1 MIPFLANIDPAF
13 KVLAPRAAD
22 WLTILPEIA
31 VAALALVCLVQAILL
46 PKPLRWLIPATAR
59 VGLVLVI
66 AMAYTTAGPWAPKND
81 VESFAGLLRQDLPF
95 AGVRLVFLASALLTS
110 LLAARFLRERG
121 AAIADY
127 HHVLLVV
134 TAAFMLLAQSN
145 HFVTFFLAL
154 ETAAVG
160 LYVLVGY
167 LRRSEAS
174 LEAGVK
180 YLVAGGLS
188 SALLLMG
195 IVLVYGALGSVAG
208 ITDSLNFTQIGKALS
223 AQVLTPTGI
232 SPLTLVGIA
241 LILGG
246 VAFKLGA
253 FPFHAWIPDV
263 YQGAPTPTTAFL
275 ATASKAA
282 GAFTLLVLVTGP
294 FAALAPKL
302 APVLAIAAVLTLLA
316 GNLGALSATDVK
328 RTLALSGVSHAGFI
342 LAAVTVAV
350 MRPEATAYGYTAEQV
365 VVLYLLAY
373 LAGTFLASQAL
384 VSLPAAADHLRPHLA
399 LRGLLR
405 RSPSLAAALGFG
417 IGSLAGVPP
426 SVGFIAKLLV
436 LALLVKAKL
445 WWLYVVLGVA
455 LVCVAISIHYYFCIL
470 REAVV
475 RPTEDNAELAPLEIS
490 FGARFLIGALAAAT
504 ILGGLLILN

>member
-1 MIPFLANIDPAF
+1 MTAFIANIDLAF
-13 KVLAPRAAD
+13 KTLAPRATD
-22 WLTILPEIA
+22 WQSILPEIA
-31 VAALALVCLVQAILL
+31 VAGLALFCLVQAMLL
-46 PKPLRWLIPATAR
+46 PKALRYLIPATAR
-59 VGLVLVI
+59 VGLCLVI
-66 AMAYTTAGPWAPKND
+66 VMSLITPAPWAPSSD
-81 VESFAGLLRQDLPF
+81 LESFSGLLRQNLPF
-95 AGVRLVFLASALLTS
+95 AGVRAVFLFSALLTS
-110 LLAARFLRERG
+110 FLAAGFLRDRK
-121 AAIADY
+121 AAVADY

-145 HFVTFFLAL
+145 HFVTFFVSL

-167 LRRSEAS
+167 LRRSDAS

-195 IVLVYGALGSVAG
+195 IVLVYGSLGAVGVA
-208 ITDSLNFTQIGKALS
+208 DSLNFTQIGKTLALQT
-223 AQVLTPTGI
+223 AAHTL
-232 SPLTLVGIA
+232 SPLTLAGVA

-275 ATASKAA
+275 GTASKAA
-282 GAFTLLVLVTGP
+282 GAFTLVLLATGP
-294 FAALAPKL
+294 FAPLAVKVGPL
-302 APVLAIAAVLTLLA
+302 LAIATVLTLLV
-316 GNLGALSATDVK
+316 GNLGALAATDIK

-342 LAAVTVAV
+342 LAAVTATVV
-350 MRPEATAYGYTAEQV
+350 VPGITAYDYNAEQIV
-365 VVLYLLAY
+365 VFYLLAY
-373 LAGTFLASQAL
+373 LAGTFLTSQAL
-384 VSLPAAADHLRPHLA
+384 VSLPAAEDHRRPQLA

-405 RSPSLAAALGFG
+405 RSPMLAASLGFG

-426 SVGFIAKLLV
+426 TVGFIAKLLV
-436 LALLVKAKL
+436 LGLLVKAKL
-445 WWLYVVLGVA
+445 WWVLGAALISVA
-455 LVCVAISIHYYFCIL
+455 VSIHYYFSIL

-475 RPTEDNAELAPLEIS
+475 RPSDDSEDLAPLEIS
-490 FGARFLIGALAAAT
+490 FSARFLIGALATAAL
-504 ILGGLLILN
+504 LGGLLILA

>member
-1 MIPFLANIDPAF
+1 MIPFLADIDPLF
-13 KVLAPRAAD
+13 KALAPRAAD
-22 WLTILPEIA
+22 WRSILPEIA
-31 VAALALVCLVQAILL
+31 VAGLALFCLLQAMFLPKALRFLIPNTARLGLALVAV
-46 PKPLRWLIPATAR
+46 
-59 VGLVLVI
+59 
-66 AMAYTTAGPWAPKND
+66 MALSNGAWNVESD
-81 VESFAGLLRQDLPF
+81 VASFAGLLRQNLPV
-95 AGVRLVFLASALLTS
+95 AGVRLVFLLSALLTS
-110 LLAARFLRERG
+110 FLAERFLRERD
-121 AAIADY
+121 AAVADY

-145 HFVTFFLAL
+145 HFVTFFVSL

-167 LRRSEAS
+167 LRRSPAS

-195 IVLVYGALGSVAG
+195 MVLVYGALGSAGVA
-208 ITDSLNFTQIGKALS
+208 DSLNFSQIGKALAAQS
-223 AQVLTPTGI
+223 AAHTV
-232 SPLTLVGIA
+232 SPLTLTGIA

-275 ATASKAA
+275 GTASKAA
-282 GAFTLLVLVTGP
+282 GAFTLILLATGP
-294 FAALAPKL
+294 FAPLAVKL
-302 APVLAIAAVLTLLA
+302 APLLGGAAVLTLLA
-316 GNLGALSATDVK
+316 GNLGALATTDVK

-342 LAAVTVAV
+342 LAAVTAALVLPDAN
-350 MRPEATAYGYTAEQV
+350 AFGYDVEQV
-365 VVLYLLAY
+365 VVIYLLAY
-373 LAGTFLASQAL
+373 VVGTFLAAQAL
-384 VSLPAAADHLRPHLA
+384 VSLPAVEDHRRPQLA

-405 RSPSLAAALGFG
+405 RSPLLASSLGFG

-426 SVGFIAKLLV
+426 SVGFVAKLLV

-445 WWLYVVLGVA
+445 WWVLGAA
-455 LVCVAISIHYYFCIL
+455 LLGVAISIHYYFSIL

-475 RPTEDNAELAPLEIS
+475 RPTEDQEELAPLELP
-490 FGARFLIGALAAAT
+490 FGTRFLVGALTAAS
-504 ILGGLLILN
+504 ILGGLFVLFGG

>member
-1 MIPFLANIDPAF
+1 MISFLAAIDPAF
-13 KVLAPRAAD
+13 KVLAPRSAD
-22 WLTILPEIA
+22 WLTILPELA
-31 VAALALVCLVQAILL
+31 VAGLSLLCLLQAMLL
-46 PKPLRWLIPATAR
+46 PKALRALIPVTAR
-59 VGLVLVI
+59 TGLILVAFMSLVG
-66 AMAYTTAGPWAPKND
+66 GPWTQPSD
-81 VESFAGLLRQDLPF
+81 VESFAGLLRQNLPTD
-95 AGVRLVFLASALLTS
+95 GVRAVFLLSALLTS
-110 LLAARFLRERG
+110 FLAERFLRERD
-121 AAIADY
+121 AAVADY

-134 TAAFMLLAQSN
+134 TAAFMLLVQSN

-195 IVLVYGALGSVAG
+195 IVLVYGALGAVAG
-208 ITDSLNFTQIGKALS
+208 VTDSLNFTQIGKVLA
-223 AQVLTPTGI
+223 AQTAAGAV
-232 SPLTLVGIA
+232 SPLTLAGVA

-275 ATASKAA
+275 GTASKAA
-282 GAFTLLVLVTGP
+282 GAFTLLILATGP
-294 FAALAPKL
+294 FAPLAVKIAPLL
-302 APVLAIAAVLTLLA
+302 AVGAVLTLLA
-316 GNLGALSATDVK
+316 GNLGALASIDIK

-342 LAAVTVAV
+342 LAAVTAALVL
-350 MRPEATAYGYTAEQV
+350 PGITAFGYDVEQI

-373 LAGTFLASQAL
+373 VVGTFLTAQAL
-384 VSLPAAADHLRPHLA
+384 VALPALEDHRRPQLA

-405 RSPSLAAALGFG
+405 RSPMLGAALGFG
-417 IGSLAGVPP
+417 IGSLAGIPP

-436 LALLVKAKL
+436 LALLVAAKL
-445 WWLYVVLGVA
+445 WWVLGAA
-455 LVCVAISIHYYFCIL
+455 LIGVAISIHYYFSIL

-475 RPTEDNAELAPLEIS
+475 RPTDDDEELAPLELPLGTRVLV
-490 FGARFLIGALAAAT
+490 FVLAAASL
-504 ILGGLLILN
+504 IGGLFMLAGR

>member
-1 MIPFLANIDPAF
+1 MIPFLADIDPVF
-13 KVLAPRAAD
+13 KVLAPRPAD
-22 WLTILPEIA
+22 WLSILPEIA
-31 VAALALVCLVQAILL
+31 VAGLSLLCLLQAMFL
-46 PKPLRWLIPATAR
+46 PKALRSLIPMTAR
-59 VGLVLVI
+59 TGLVLV
-66 AMAYTTAGPWAPKND
+66 ALMALTTGPWAQSAD
-81 VESFAGLLRQDLPF
+81 VASFAGLLRQNLPTD
-95 AGVRLVFLASALLTS
+95 GVRMVFLLSALLTS
-110 LLAARFLRERG
+110 FLAEGFLRQRD
-121 AAIADY
+121 AAVADY

-195 IVLVYGALGSVAG
+195 IVLVYGSLGSAAG
-208 ITDSLNFTQIGKALS
+208 VTDSLNFTQIGKALA
-223 AQVLTPTGI
+223 AQTAAHAV
-232 SPLTLVGIA
+232 SPLTLTGIA

-275 ATASKAA
+275 GTASKAA
-282 GAFTLLVLVTGP
+282 GAFTLVLLATGP
-294 FAALAPKL
+294 FAPLAVKL
-302 APVLAIAAVLTLLA
+302 APLLAVAAVLTLLV
-316 GNLGALSATDVK
+316 GNLGALATTDVK

-342 LAAVTVAV
+342 LAAVTAALVLPGAN
-350 MRPEATAYGYTAEQV
+350 AFGYDVEQV
-365 VVLYLLAY
+365 IVIYLLAY
-373 LAGTFLASQAL
+373 VIGTFLTSQAL
-384 VSLPAAADHLRPHLA
+384 VSLPAVEDHRRPQLA

-405 RSPSLAAALGFG
+405 RSPLLASSLGFG

-436 LALLVKAKL
+436 LTLLVSAKL
-445 WWLYVVLGVA
+445 WWVLGA
-455 LVCVAISIHYYFCIL
+455 GLIGVAISIHYYFSIL

-475 RPTEDNAELAPLEIS
+475 RPTDDNEELAPLEIP
-490 FGARFLIGALAAAT
+490 FGTRFLIGVLTAASV
-504 ILGGLLILN
+504 LGGLFVLFGR

>member
-1 MIPFLANIDPAF
+1 MIPFLANIVPAF

-59 VGLVLVI
+59 TGLVLVI

-195 IVLVYGALGSVAG
+195 IVLVYGALGSVAD

-350 MRPEATAYGYTAEQV
+350 IAPEATAYGYTAEQV

-373 LAGTFLASQAL
+373 LVGTFLASQAL

-445 WWLYVVLGVA
+445 WWVLGVA

>member
-1 MIPFLANIDPAF
+1 M
-13 KVLAPRAAD
+13 
-22 WLTILPEIA
+22 
-31 VAALALVCLVQAILL
+31 
-46 PKPLRWLIPATAR
+46 
-59 VGLVLVI
+59 
-66 AMAYTTAGPWAPKND
+66 
-81 VESFAGLLRQDLPF
+81 
-95 AGVRLVFLASALLTS
+95 
-110 LLAARFLRERG
+110 
-121 AAIADY
+121 
-127 HHVLLVV
+127 LLV
-134 TAAFMLLAQSN
+134 QSN

-195 IVLVYGALGSVAG
+195 IVLVYGALGAVPG
-208 ITDSLNFTQIGKALS
+208 VTDSLNFTQIGKALAAQS
-223 AQVLTPTGI
+223 AAGAV
-232 SPLTLVGIA
+232 SPLTLAGVA

-275 ATASKAA
+275 GTASKAA
-282 GAFTLLVLVTGP
+282 GAFTLLILATGP
-294 FAALAPKL
+294 FFPLAVKI
-302 APVLAIAAVLTLLA
+302 APLLGVGAVLTLLA
-316 GNLGALSATDVK
+316 GNLGALATTDVK

-342 LAAVTVAV
+342 LAAVTAALVLPGVNAF
-350 MRPEATAYGYTAEQV
+350 GYDVEQV

-373 LAGTFLASQAL
+373 VVGTFLTAQAL
-384 VSLPAAADHLRPHLA
+384 VALPALEDHRRPQLA

-405 RSPSLAAALGFG
+405 RSPILAGALGFG
-417 IGSLAGVPP
+417 IGSLAGIPP
-426 SVGFIAKLLV
+426 SVGFIAKLMV
-436 LALLVKAKL
+436 LALLVAAKL
-445 WWLYVVLGVA
+445 WWVLGAA
-455 LVCVAISIHYYFCIL
+455 LIGVAISIHYYFSIL

-475 RPTEDNAELAPLEIS
+475 RPTEDEEELAPLELPLGTRVLV
-490 FGARFLIGALAAAT
+490 FVLAAASL
-504 ILGGLLILN
+504 LGGLFMLAGR

>member
-1 MIPFLANIDPAF
+1 MIPFLANINEAF
-13 KVLAPRAAD
+13 NQLSPHVSD
-22 WLTILPEIA
+22 WKSILPEIA
-31 VAALALVCLVQAILL
+31 VAGLALFCLLQAMTL
-46 PKPLRWLIPATAR
+46 PKALRYLIPTTAR
-59 VGLVLVI
+59 IGLMLVVI
-66 AMAYTTAGPWAPKND
+66 MSLCDAPWSLEPN
-81 VESFAGLLRQDLPF
+81 VETFGGLLCQDLPIK
-95 AGVRLVFLASALLTS
+95 GVRAVFLLSALLTS
-110 LLAARFLRERG
+110 LLAARFLRERD
-121 AAIADY
+121 AAVADY

-167 LRRSEAS
+167 LRRSAAS

-195 IVLVYGALGSVAG
+195 IVLVYGALGAVPG
-208 ITDSLNFTQIGKALS
+208 VGDSLNFTQVGKTLA
-223 AQVLTPTGI
+223 AQSVAGAI
-232 SPLTLVGIA
+232 SPLTLAGVA

-275 ATASKAA
+275 GTASKAA
-282 GAFTLLVLVTGP
+282 GAFTLLLLVTGP
-294 FAALAPKL
+294 FAALAPKIAPLL
-302 APVLAIAAVLTLLA
+302 AVGAVLTLLV
-316 GNLGALSATDVK
+316 GNLGALATTDVK

-342 LAAVTVAV
+342 LATITVALV
-350 MRPEATAYGYTAEQV
+350 LPDAKVFGHNVHDV
-365 VVLYLLAY
+365 VVIYLLAY
-373 LAGTFLASQAL
+373 VVGTFLTAQAL
-384 VSLPAAADHLRPHLA
+384 VALPALEDHRRPQLA

-405 RSPSLAAALGFG
+405 RSPALASALGFG
-417 IGSLAGVPP
+417 IGSLAGIPP

-436 LALLVKAKL
+436 LALLVAAKL
-445 WWLYVVLGVA
+445 WWILGAA
-455 LVCVAISIHYYFCIL
+455 LIGVAISIHYYFSIV

-475 RPTEDNAELAPLEIS
+475 RPTEDDEELAPLELPLGTRVLV
-490 FGARFLIGALAAAT
+490 FVLAAASL
-504 ILGGLLILN
+504 LGGLFMLAGR

>member
-1 MIPFLANIDPAF
+1 MIPFLADIDPVF
-13 KVLAPRAAD
+13 KVLAPRPAD
-22 WLTILPEIA
+22 WLTILPELA
-31 VAALALVCLVQAILL
+31 VAGLSLLCLLQAMFL
-46 PKPLRWLIPATAR
+46 PKALRFLIPATAR
-59 VGLVLVI
+59 TGLLLV
-66 AMAYTTAGPWAPKND
+66 AWMALTAGPWVQSAD
-81 VESFAGLLRQDLPF
+81 IASFAGLLRQNLPTD
-95 AGVRLVFLASALLTS
+95 GVRMVFLLSALLTS
-110 LLAARFLRERG
+110 FLAEGFLRDRD
-121 AAIADY
+121 AAVADY

-145 HFVTFFLAL
+145 HFVTFFLSL

-195 IVLVYGALGSVAG
+195 IVLVYGALGAVPG
-208 ITDSLNFTQIGKALS
+208 VTDSLNFTQIGKALAAQS
-223 AQVLTPTGI
+223 AAHTV
-232 SPLTLVGIA
+232 SPLTLTGIA

-275 ATASKAA
+275 GTASKAA
-282 GAFTLLVLVTGP
+282 GAFTLVLLATGP
-294 FAALAPKL
+294 FAPIALKL
-302 APVLAIAAVLTLLA
+302 APLLAGVAVLTLLV
-316 GNLGALSATDVK
+316 GNLGALATTDVK

-342 LAAVTVAV
+342 LAAVTVALV
-350 MRPEATAYGYTAEQV
+350 LPGANAFGYDVEQV
-365 VVLYLLAY
+365 IVIYLLAY
-373 LAGTFLASQAL
+373 VIGTFLTSQAL
-384 VSLPAAADHLRPHLA
+384 VSLPAVEDHRRPQLA

-405 RSPSLAAALGFG
+405 RSPLLASSLGFG

-436 LALLVKAKL
+436 LTLLVSAKL
-445 WWLYVVLGVA
+445 WWVLGA
-455 LVCVAISIHYYFCIL
+455 GLIGVAISIHYYFSIL

-475 RPTEDNAELAPLEIS
+475 RPTDDNEELAPLEIP
-490 FGARFLIGALAAAT
+490 FGTRFLIGVLTAASV
-504 ILGGLLILN
+504 LGGLFVLFGR

>member
-1 MIPFLANIDPAF
+1 MIPFLADIDLAF
-13 KVLAPRAAD
+13 KVLAPRPTD
-22 WLTILPEIA
+22 WLAILPEIA
-31 VAALALVCLVQAILL
+31 VAGLSLLCLLQAMLL
-46 PKPLRWLIPATAR
+46 PKSLRALIPNTAR
-59 VGLVLVI
+59 VGLVLV
-66 AMAYTTAGPWAPKND
+66 AVMALSSGPWTTDA
-81 VESFAGLLRQDLPF
+81 ETFAGLLRQNLPF
-95 AGVRLVFLASALLTS
+95 AGVRMVFLLSALLTS
-110 LLAARFLRERG
+110 FLAEDFLRARD
-121 AAIADY
+121 AAVADY

-145 HFVTFFLAL
+145 HFVTFFLSL

-195 IVLVYGALGSVAG
+195 IVLVYGSLGALPGV
-208 ITDSLNFTQIGKALS
+208 TDSLSFPQIGKAL
-223 AQVLTPTGI
+223 AVQTAAHAV
-232 SPLTLVGIA
+232 SPLTLAGVA
-241 LILGG
+241 LILAG

-275 ATASKAA
+275 GTASKAA
-282 GAFTLLVLVTGP
+282 GAITLVLLATGP
-294 FAALAPKL
+294 FAPLAVKL
-302 APVLAIAAVLTLLA
+302 APLLAVAAVLTLLA
-316 GNLGALSATDVK
+316 GNLGALATTDVK

-342 LAAVTVAV
+342 LAAVTAALVL
-350 MRPEATAYGYTAEQV
+350 PGATGFGYDVEQV
-365 VVLYLLAY
+365 VVIYLLAY
-373 LAGTFLASQAL
+373 VVGTFLAAQAL
-384 VSLPAAADHLRPHLA
+384 VALPAVEDHRRPQLA

-405 RSPSLAAALGFG
+405 RSPLLASSLGFG
-417 IGSLAGVPP
+417 IGSLAGIPP
-426 SVGFIAKLLV
+426 SVGFVAKLLV

-445 WWLYVVLGVA
+445 WWVLGA
-455 LVCVAISIHYYFCIL
+455 GLVGVAISIHYYFSVL

-475 RPTEDNAELAPLEIS
+475 RPTEDNEELAPLELS
-490 FGARFLIGALAAAT
+490 FGTRFLVGALTAAS
-504 ILGGLLILN
+504 ILGGMFVLFAN

>member
-1 MIPFLANIDPAF
+1 MIPFLADIDLAF
-13 KVLAPRAAD
+13 KLLAPRPAD
-22 WLTILPEIA
+22 WPTILPELA
-31 VAALALVCLVQAILL
+31 VAGLALLCLLQAMFLPKGLRTLIPLTARAGLALVAV
-46 PKPLRWLIPATAR
+46 
-59 VGLVLVI
+59 
-66 AMAYTTAGPWAPKND
+66 MALSGGPWALPPD
-81 VESFAGLLRQDLPF
+81 AEPFAGLLRQNLPL
-95 AGVRLVFLASALLTS
+95 AGVRVVFLLSALLTS
-110 LLAARFLRERG
+110 FLAERFLRDRD
-121 AAIADY
+121 AAVADY

-195 IVLVYGALGSVAG
+195 IVLVYGALGAAPGV
-208 ITDSLNFTQIGKALS
+208 TDSLHFTQIGATLATQAKAG
-223 AQVLTPTGI
+223 AV
-232 SPLTLVGIA
+232 SPLALAGVA

-275 ATASKAA
+275 GTASKAA
-282 GAFTLLVLVTGP
+282 GAFTLLLLVTGP
-294 FAALAPKL
+294 FAALAPKIAPLL
-302 APVLAIAAVLTLLA
+302 AVGAVLTLLA
-316 GNLGALSATDVK
+316 GNLGALATTDVK

-342 LAAVTVAV
+342 LAAVTAALVLPGAD
-350 MRPEATAYGYTAEQV
+350 AFGYDVEQV
-365 VVLYLLAY
+365 VVIYLLAY
-373 LAGTFLASQAL
+373 VVGTFLAAQAL
-384 VSLPAAADHLRPHLA
+384 VALPAAEDHRRPQLA

-405 RSPSLAAALGFG
+405 RSPLLAGSLGFG
-417 IGSLAGVPP
+417 IGSLAGIPP

-436 LALLVKAKL
+436 LALLVAAQL
-445 WWLYVVLGVA
+445 WWVLGAA
-455 LVCVAISIHYYFCIL
+455 LVGVAVSIHYYFSIL

-475 RPTEDNAELAPLEIS
+475 RPTEDGEELAPLEVP
-490 FGARFLIGALAAAT
+490 FGARFLAGLLMAASV
-504 ILGGLLILN
+504 LGGLFILFAA

>member
-1 MIPFLANIDPAF
+1 MIPFLANINEAF
-13 KVLAPRAAD
+13 NQLSPHVSD
-22 WLTILPEIA
+22 WKSILPEIA
-31 VAALALVCLVQAILL
+31 VAGLALFCLLQAMTL
-46 PKPLRWLIPATAR
+46 PKALRYLIPTTAR
-59 VGLVLVI
+59 IGLMLVVI
-66 AMAYTTAGPWAPKND
+66 MSLCDAPWSLEPN
-81 VESFAGLLRQDLPF
+81 VETFGGLLCQDLPIK
-95 AGVRLVFLASALLTS
+95 GVRAVFLLSALLTS
-110 LLAARFLRERG
+110 LLAARFLRERD
-121 AAIADY
+121 AAVADY

-167 LRRSEAS
+167 LRRSAAS

-195 IVLVYGALGSVAG
+195 IVLVYGALGAVPG
-208 ITDSLNFTQIGKALS
+208 VGDSLNFTQVGKTLA
-223 AQVLTPTGI
+223 AQSVAGAI
-232 SPLTLVGIA
+232 SPLTLAGVA

-275 ATASKAA
+275 GTASKAA
-282 GAFTLLVLVTGP
+282 GAFTLLLLVTGP
-294 FAALAPKL
+294 FAALAPKIAPLL
-302 APVLAIAAVLTLLA
+302 AVGAVLTLLV
-316 GNLGALSATDVK
+316 GNLGALATTDVK

-342 LAAVTVAV
+342 LATITVALV
-350 MRPEATAYGYTAEQV
+350 LPDAKVFGHNVHDV
-365 VVLYLLAY
+365 VVIYLLAY
-373 LAGTFLASQAL
+373 VVGTFLTAQAL
-384 VSLPAAADHLRPHLA
+384 VALPALEDHRRPQLA

-405 RSPSLAAALGFG
+405 RSPALASALGFG
-417 IGSLAGVPP
+417 IGSLAGIPP

-436 LALLVKAKL
+436 LALLVAAKL
-445 WWLYVVLGVA
+445 WWILGAA
-455 LVCVAISIHYYFCIL
+455 LIGVAISIHYYFSIV

-475 RPTEDNAELAPLEIS
+475 RPTEDDEELAPLELPLGTRVLV
-490 FGARFLIGALAAAT
+490 FVLAAASL
-504 ILGGLLILN
+504 LGGLYVLGLV

>member
-1 MIPFLANIDPAF
+1 LEPN
-13 KVLAPRAAD
+13 
-22 WLTILPEIA
+22 
-31 VAALALVCLVQAILL
+31 
-46 PKPLRWLIPATAR
+46 
-59 VGLVLVI
+59 
-66 AMAYTTAGPWAPKND
+66 
-81 VESFAGLLRQDLPF
+81 VETFGGLLCQDLPIK
-95 AGVRLVFLASALLTS
+95 GVRAVFLLSALLTS
-110 LLAARFLRERG
+110 FLAARVLRERD
-121 AAIADY
+121 AAVADY

-167 LRRSEAS
+167 LRRSAAS

-195 IVLVYGALGSVAG
+195 IVLVYGALGAVLG
-208 ITDSLNFTQIGKALS
+208 VGDSLNFTQIGKTLA
-223 AQVLTPTGI
+223 AQSVAGAI
-232 SPLTLVGIA
+232 SPLTLAGVA

-275 ATASKAA
+275 GTASKAA
-282 GAFTLLVLVTGP
+282 GAFTLLLLVTGP
-294 FAALAPKL
+294 FAALAPKIAPLL
-302 APVLAIAAVLTLLA
+302 AVGAVLTLLV
-316 GNLGALSATDVK
+316 GNLGALATTDVK

-342 LAAVTVAV
+342 LATITVALV
-350 MRPEATAYGYTAEQV
+350 LPDEKVFGHNVHDV
-365 VVLYLLAY
+365 VVIYLLAY
-373 LAGTFLASQAL
+373 VVGTFLTAQAL
-384 VSLPAAADHLRPHLA
+384 VALPALEDHRRPQLA

-405 RSPSLAAALGFG
+405 RSPALASALGFG
-417 IGSLAGVPP
+417 IGSLAGIPP
-426 SVGFIAKLLV
+426 SIGFIAKLLV
-436 LALLVKAKL
+436 LALLVAAKL
-445 WWLYVVLGVA
+445 WWILGAA
-455 LVCVAISIHYYFCIL
+455 LIGVAISIHYYFSIV

-475 RPTEDNAELAPLEIS
+475 RPTEDDEELAPLELPLS
-490 FGARFLIGALAAAT
+490 TRVLVFVLTAASLIGGLYV
-504 ILGGLLILN
+504 LG

>member
-1 MIPFLANIDPAF
+1 
-13 KVLAPRAAD
+13 
-22 WLTILPEIA
+22 
-31 VAALALVCLVQAILL
+31 
-46 PKPLRWLIPATAR
+46 LRSLIPITAR
-59 VGLVLVI
+59 TGLVLVAI
-66 AMAYTTAGPWAPKND
+66 MALTNGPWVQPTDIA
-81 VESFAGLLRQDLPF
+81 SFAELLRQNLPTD
-95 AGVRLVFLASALLTS
+95 GVRMVFLLSALLTS
-110 LLAARFLRERG
+110 FLAEGFLRERD
-121 AAIADY
+121 AAVADY

-134 TAAFMLLAQSN
+134 TAAFMLLVQSN

-195 IVLVYGALGSVAG
+195 IVLVYGALGAAPGV
-208 ITDSLNFTQIGKALS
+208 TDSLNFTQIGKALAAQS
-223 AQVLTPTGI
+223 AAHTI
-232 SPLTLVGIA
+232 SPLTLTGIA

-253 FPFHAWIPDV
+253 FPFHTWIPDV

-275 ATASKAA
+275 GTASKAA
-282 GAFTLLVLVTGP
+282 GAFTLVLLATGP
-294 FAALAPKL
+294 FAPIAVKL
-302 APVLAIAAVLTLLA
+302 APLLAVGAVLTLLA
-316 GNLGALSATDVK
+316 GNLGALATIDVK

-342 LAAVTVAV
+342 LAAVTAALVLPGV
-350 MRPEATAYGYTAEQV
+350 TAFGYDVEQV
-365 VVLYLLAY
+365 IVIYLLAY
-373 LAGTFLASQAL
+373 VIGTFLTAQAL
-384 VSLPAAADHLRPHLA
+384 VSLPAVEDHRRPQLA

-405 RSPSLAAALGFG
+405 RSPLLASSLGFG

-436 LALLVKAKL
+436 LTLLVSAKL
-445 WWLYVVLGVA
+445 WWVLGAA
-455 LVCVAISIHYYFCIL
+455 LIGVAISIHYYFSIL

-475 RPTEDNAELAPLEIS
+475 RPTDADEELAPLDIP
-490 FGARFLIGALAAAT
+490 FGTRFLIGALTAAS
-504 ILGGLLILN
+504 IIGGLFVLFGR

>member
-1 MIPFLANIDPAF
+1 MIPFLADIDPVF
-13 KVLAPRAAD
+13 KVLAPRPAD
-22 WLTILPEIA
+22 WLSILPEIA
-31 VAALALVCLVQAILL
+31 VAGLSLLCLLQAMFL
-46 PKPLRWLIPATAR
+46 PKALRFLIPNTAR
-59 VGLVLVI
+59 IGLVLV
-66 AMAYTTAGPWAPKND
+66 AFMALNDGPWTTVDEAT
-81 VESFAGLLRQDLPF
+81 SFAGLLRQNLPI
-95 AGVRLVFLASALLTS
+95 AGVRMVFLLSALLTS
-110 LLAARFLRERG
+110 FLAERFLQERD
-121 AAIADY
+121 AAVADY

-134 TAAFMLLAQSN
+134 TAAFMLLVQSN

-154 ETAAVG
+154 ETGAVG

-195 IVLVYGALGSVAG
+195 IVLVYGALGSAGVA
-208 ITDSLNFTQIGKALS
+208 DSLNFTQIGKALT
-223 AQVLTPTGI
+223 AQSIAHTI
-232 SPLTLVGIA
+232 SPLTLTGIA

-275 ATASKAA
+275 GTASKAA
-282 GAFTLLVLVTGP
+282 GAFTLVLLATGP
-294 FAALAPKL
+294 FAPIAVKL
-302 APVLAIAAVLTLLA
+302 APLFAVGAVLTLLV
-316 GNLGALSATDVK
+316 GNLGALATTDVK

-342 LAAVTVAV
+342 LAAVTAALVL
-350 MRPEATAYGYTAEQV
+350 PGATGFDYNAEQIV
-365 VVLYLLAY
+365 VIYLLAY
-373 LAGTFLASQAL
+373 VIGTFLTAIAL
-384 VSLPAAADHLRPHLA
+384 VSLPTAEDHRRPQLA

-405 RSPSLAAALGFG
+405 RSPILASALGFG
-417 IGSLAGVPP
+417 ISSLAGIPP
-426 SVGFIAKLLV
+426 SIGFVAKLLV

-445 WWLYVVLGVA
+445 WWVLGAA
-455 LVCVAISIHYYFCIL
+455 LIGVAISIHYYFSIL

-475 RPTEDNAELAPLEIS
+475 RPTDADEELALLDIP
-490 FGARFLIGALAAAT
+490 FGTRFLIGALTAT
-504 ILGGLLILN
+504 SIIGGLFVLFGR

>member
-31 VAALALVCLVQAILL
+31 VAALALVSLLQAILL

-59 VGLVLVI
+59 AGLVLVI

-110 LLAARFLRERG
+110 LLATRFLRERG

-223 AQVLTPTGI
+223 AQVLTPSGI

-342 LAAVTVAV
+342 LAAVTVSVIA
-350 MRPEATAYGYTAEQV
+350 PEATAYGYTAEQV

-445 WWLYVVLGVA
+445 WWVLGVA

>member
-1 MIPFLANIDPAF
+1 MIPFLANIDLAF
-13 KVLAPRAAD
+13 KALAPRSGD
-22 WLTILPEIA
+22 WQGILPEIA
-31 VAALALVCLVQAILL
+31 VAGLALFCLLQAMTL
-46 PKPLRWLIPATAR
+46 PKALRYLIPATAR
-59 VGLVLVI
+59 IGLALVVVMSVSS
-66 AMAYTTAGPWAPKND
+66 APWTLEPD
-81 VESFAGLLRQDLPF
+81 VETFGGLLCQDLPIK
-95 AGVRLVFLASALLTS
+95 GVRVVFLLSALLTS
-110 LLAARFLRERG
+110 LLAGRFLRERD
-121 AAIADY
+121 AAVADY

-167 LRRSEAS
+167 LRRSAAS

-195 IVLVYGALGSVAG
+195 IVLVYGALGAVPG
-208 ITDSLNFTQIGKALS
+208 VTDSLNFTQIGRTLA
-223 AQVLTPTGI
+223 AQTTAGAV
-232 SPLTLVGIA
+232 SPLTLAGVA

-275 ATASKAA
+275 GTASKAA
-282 GAFTLLVLVTGP
+282 GAFTLLLLVTGP
-294 FAALAPKL
+294 FAALAPKIAPLL
-302 APVLAIAAVLTLLA
+302 AVGAVLTLLA
-316 GNLGALSATDVK
+316 GNLGALATTDVK

-342 LAAVTVAV
+342 LATITVALV
-350 MRPEATAYGYTAEQV
+350 LPDAKVFGYDVHEV
-365 VVLYLLAY
+365 VVVYLLAY
-373 LAGTFLASQAL
+373 VVGTFLAAQAL
-384 VSLPAAADHLRPHLA
+384 VALPALEDHRRPQLA

-405 RSPSLAAALGFG
+405 RSPLVGAALGFG
-417 IGSLAGVPP
+417 IGSLAGIPP
-426 SVGFIAKLLV
+426 TVGFIAKLLV
-436 LALLVKAKL
+436 LALLVAAKL
-445 WWLYVVLGVA
+445 WWVLGAA
-455 LVCVAISIHYYFCIL
+455 LVGVAISIHYYFSIL

-475 RPTEDNAELAPLEIS
+475 RPTEDDEELAPLELPLGTRVLV
-490 FGARFLIGALAAAT
+490 FVLAAAS
-504 ILGGLLILN
+504 LVGGLYVLG

>member
-1 MIPFLANIDPAF
+1 MIPFLADIDPAF
-13 KVLAPRAAD
+13 KVLAPRPAD
-22 WLTILPEIA
+22 WLSILPEIA
-31 VAALALVCLVQAILL
+31 VAGLSLLCLLQAMFL
-46 PKPLRWLIPATAR
+46 PKALRFLIPNTAR
-59 VGLVLVI
+59 IGLVLVAI
-66 AMAYTTAGPWAPKND
+66 MALTTGPWVQSAD
-81 VESFAGLLRQDLPF
+81 VASFAGLLRQNLPTD
-95 AGVRLVFLASALLTS
+95 GVRMVFLLSALLTS
-110 LLAARFLRERG
+110 FLAEGFLRDRD
-121 AAIADY
+121 AAVADY

-195 IVLVYGALGSVAG
+195 IVLVYGALGAVPG
-208 ITDSLNFTQIGKALS
+208 VTDSLNFTQIGKALA
-223 AQVLTPTGI
+223 AQSIAHTI
-232 SPLTLVGIA
+232 SPLTLTGIA

-275 ATASKAA
+275 GTASKAA
-282 GAFTLLVLVTGP
+282 GAFTLVLLATGP
-294 FAALAPKL
+294 FAPIATKL
-302 APVLAIAAVLTLLA
+302 APLLAVGAVMTLLV
-316 GNLGALSATDVK
+316 GNLGALATTDVK

-342 LAAVTVAV
+342 LAAVTAALVLPGAN
-350 MRPEATAYGYTAEQV
+350 AFGYDVEQV
-365 VVLYLLAY
+365 IVIYLLAY
-373 LAGTFLASQAL
+373 VVGTFLTAQAL
-384 VSLPAAADHLRPHLA
+384 VSLPAIEDHRRPQLA

-405 RSPSLAAALGFG
+405 RSPLLASSLGFG

-436 LALLVKAKL
+436 LTLLVSAKL
-445 WWLYVVLGVA
+445 WWVLGAA
-455 LVCVAISIHYYFCIL
+455 LIGVAISIHYYFSIL

-475 RPTEDNAELAPLEIS
+475 RPTDANEELASLEIP
-490 FGARFLIGALAAAT
+490 FGTRFLIGVLTASS
-504 ILGGLLILN
+504 ILGGLFVLFGR

>member
-1 MIPFLANIDPAF
+1 MIPFLANINEAF
-13 KVLAPRAAD
+13 NQLSPHASD
-22 WLTILPEIA
+22 WKSILPEIA
-31 VAALALVCLVQAILL
+31 VAGLSLFCLLQAMTL
-46 PKPLRWLIPATAR
+46 PKALRYLIPTTAR
-59 VGLVLVI
+59 IGLMLVVI
-66 AMAYTTAGPWAPKND
+66 MSLCDAPWSLEPN
-81 VESFAGLLRQDLPF
+81 VETFSGLLCQDLPIK
-95 AGVRLVFLASALLTS
+95 GVRAVFLLSALLTS
-110 LLAARFLRERG
+110 FLAERFLRERD
-121 AAIADY
+121 AAVADY

-167 LRRSEAS
+167 LRRSAAS

-195 IVLVYGALGSVAG
+195 IVLVYGALGAVPG
-208 ITDSLNFTQIGKALS
+208 VTDSLNFTQIGKTLAAQS
-223 AQVLTPTGI
+223 AAGAI
-232 SPLTLVGIA
+232 SPLSLAGVA

-275 ATASKAA
+275 GTASKAA
-282 GAFTLLVLVTGP
+282 GAFTLLLLVTGP
-294 FAALAPKL
+294 FAALAPKIAPLL
-302 APVLAIAAVLTLLA
+302 AVGAVLTLLV
-316 GNLGALSATDVK
+316 GNLGALATTDVK

-342 LAAVTVAV
+342 LATITVALV
-350 MRPEATAYGYTAEQV
+350 LPDAKVFGHDVHDIV
-365 VVLYLLAY
+365 VIYLLAY
-373 LAGTFLASQAL
+373 VVGTFLTAQAL
-384 VSLPAAADHLRPHLA
+384 VTLPALEDHRRPQLA

-405 RSPSLAAALGFG
+405 RSPALAGALGFG
-417 IGSLAGVPP
+417 IGSLAGIPP
-426 SVGFIAKLLV
+426 SVGFIAKLMV
-436 LALLVKAKL
+436 LALLVAAKL
-445 WWLYVVLGVA
+445 WWVLGAA
-455 LVCVAISIHYYFCIL
+455 LIGVAISIHYYFSIL

-475 RPTEDNAELAPLEIS
+475 RPTEDDEELAPLELPLGTRVLV
-490 FGARFLIGALAAAT
+490 FVLAAASL
-504 ILGGLLILN
+504 LGGLFVITRA

>member
-1 MIPFLANIDPAF
+1 MIPFLANINEAF
-13 KVLAPRAAD
+13 NQLSPHASD
-22 WLTILPEIA
+22 WKSILPEIA
-31 VAALALVCLVQAILL
+31 VAGLSLFCLLQAMTL
-46 PKPLRWLIPATAR
+46 PKALRYLIPTTAR
-59 VGLVLVI
+59 IGLMLVVI
-66 AMAYTTAGPWAPKND
+66 MSLCDAPWSLEPN
-81 VESFAGLLRQDLPF
+81 VETFSGLLCQDLPIK
-95 AGVRLVFLASALLTS
+95 GVRAVFLLSALLTS
-110 LLAARFLRERG
+110 FLAERFLRERD
-121 AAIADY
+121 AAVADY

-167 LRRSEAS
+167 LRRSAAS

-195 IVLVYGALGSVAG
+195 IVLVYGALGAVPG
-208 ITDSLNFTQIGKALS
+208 VTDSLNFTQIGKTLAAQS
-223 AQVLTPTGI
+223 AAGAI
-232 SPLTLVGIA
+232 SPLSLAGVA

-275 ATASKAA
+275 GTASKAA
-282 GAFTLLVLVTGP
+282 GAFTLLLLVTGP
-294 FAALAPKL
+294 FAALAPKIAPLL
-302 APVLAIAAVLTLLA
+302 AVGAVLTLLV
-316 GNLGALSATDVK
+316 GNLGALATTDVK

-342 LAAVTVAV
+342 LATITVALV
-350 MRPEATAYGYTAEQV
+350 LPDAKVFGHDVHDIV
-365 VVLYLLAY
+365 VIYLLAY
-373 LAGTFLASQAL
+373 VVGTFLTAQAL
-384 VSLPAAADHLRPHLA
+384 VALPALEDHRRPQLA

-405 RSPSLAAALGFG
+405 RSPALAGALGFG
-417 IGSLAGVPP
+417 IGSLAGIPP
-426 SVGFIAKLLV
+426 SVGFIAKLMV
-436 LALLVKAKL
+436 LALLVAAKL
-445 WWLYVVLGVA
+445 WWVLGAA
-455 LVCVAISIHYYFCIL
+455 LIGVAISIHYYFSIL

-475 RPTEDNAELAPLEIS
+475 RPTEDDEELAPLELPLGTRVLV
-490 FGARFLIGALAAAT
+490 FVLAAASL
-504 ILGGLLILN
+504 LGGLFMLAGR

>member
-1 MIPFLANIDPAF
+1 MIPFLADIDPLF
-13 KVLAPRAAD
+13 KVLAPRSAD

-31 VAALALVCLVQAILL
+31 VAGLSLLCLLQAMFL
-46 PKPLRWLIPATAR
+46 PKALRLLIPVTAR
-59 VGLVLVI
+59 TGLILVAI
-66 AMAYTTAGPWAPKND
+66 MALTSGPWMQSAD
-81 VESFAGLLRQDLPF
+81 LTSFAGLLRQNLPTD
-95 AGVRLVFLASALLTS
+95 GVRLVFLLSALLTS
-110 LLAARFLRERG
+110 FLAEGFLRDRD

-134 TAAFMLLAQSN
+134 TAAFMLLAQAN
-145 HFVTFFLAL
+145 HFVTFFLSL

-180 YLVAGGLS
+180 FLVTGSLS

-195 IVLVYGALGSVAG
+195 IVLVYGALGSAGVA
-208 ITDSLNFTQIGKALS
+208 DSLNFTQIGKALAAQS
-223 AQVLTPTGI
+223 AAGTV
-232 SPLTLVGIA
+232 SPLTLTGIA

-253 FPFHAWIPDV
+253 FPFHTWIPDV

-275 ATASKAA
+275 GTASKAA
-282 GAFTLLVLVTGP
+282 GAFTLLLLATGP
-294 FAALAPKL
+294 FAPLATKIAPLL
-302 APVLAIAAVLTLLA
+302 AGGAVLTLLA
-316 GNLGALSATDVK
+316 GNLGALATTDVK
-328 RTLALSGVSHAGFI
+328 RTLALSGVAHAGFI
-342 LAAVTVAV
+342 LAAVTAALVV
-350 MRPEATAYGYTAEQV
+350 PGVEAFGYDVEQV

-373 LAGTFLASQAL
+373 VVGTFLTAQAL
-384 VSLPAAADHLRPHLA
+384 VALPALEDHRRPQLA

-405 RSPSLAAALGFG
+405 RSPLLGGALGFG
-417 IGSLAGVPP
+417 IGSLAGIPP

-436 LALLVKAKL
+436 LVLLVSAKL
-445 WWLYVVLGVA
+445 WWVLGAALLGVA
-455 LVCVAISIHYYFCIL
+455 IGIHYYFSIL

-475 RPTEDNAELAPLEIS
+475 RPTEDGEEIVALELP
-490 FGARFLIGALAAAT
+490 FGTRALVFVLAAAS
-504 ILGGLLILN
+504 ILGGLFVLAGR